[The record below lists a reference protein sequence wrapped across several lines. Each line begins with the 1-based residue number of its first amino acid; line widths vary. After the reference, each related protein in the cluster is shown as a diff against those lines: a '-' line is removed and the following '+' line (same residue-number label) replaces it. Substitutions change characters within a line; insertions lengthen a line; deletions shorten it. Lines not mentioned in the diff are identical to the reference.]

1 MGRHRRHIALCR
13 HYVNEF
19 GTDAN
24 APGEPGRNQG
34 ETIHMSL
41 ITSAEHAYA
50 VAIGDIKK
58 GGTVL
63 TGTVLPILQRLHA
76 DAPSI
81 EAVSAAVSP
90 NLVNIERAGD
100 AALGKIIQLITDGDT
115 AAVNGL
121 TAALGVQIV
130 NDVKAIA
137 PAVKAQAQATGLLA
151 AVTPA
156 A

>member
-1 MGRHRRHIALCR
+1 MQTRPAK
-13 HYVNEF
+13 
-19 GTDAN
+19 
-24 APGEPGRNQG
+24 PGRNQG
-34 ETIHMSL
+34 ETIYMSF
-41 ITSAEHAYA
+41 ITSTEHAFA

-58 GGTVL
+58 SGTFL
-63 TGTVLPILQRLHA
+63 IGTVLPILTKLQA
-76 DAPSI
+76 DAPAI

-90 NLVNIERAGD
+90 NLVNIERVGD

-130 NDVKAIA
+130 NDAKAIA
-137 PAVKAQAQATGLLA
+137 PAVKAQAQASGLIA
-151 AVTPA
+151 AVTPPA

>member
-1 MGRHRRHIALCR
+1 
-13 HYVNEF
+13 
-19 GTDAN
+19 
-24 APGEPGRNQG
+24 
-34 ETIHMSL
+34 MSF
-41 ITSAEHAYA
+41 ITSSEHAYA
-50 VAIGDIKK
+50 VAISDIKK
-58 GGTVL
+58 SGKVL

-90 NLVNIERAGD
+90 SLVNIERAGD

-130 NDVKAIA
+130 NDVKSIA
-137 PAVKAQAQATGLLA
+137 PAVKAQAQSTGLLA
-151 AVTPA
+151 AVIPA
-156 A
+156 AA

>member
-1 MGRHRRHIALCR
+1 
-13 HYVNEF
+13 
-19 GTDAN
+19 
-24 APGEPGRNQG
+24 
-34 ETIHMSL
+34 MSF
-41 ITSAEHAYA
+41 ITSTEHAYA

-58 GGTVL
+58 SGKVL
-63 TGTVLPILQRLHA
+63 FGTVLPILTKLQA
-76 DAPSI
+76 EAPAI

-121 TAALGVQIV
+121 TAALGVEIV

-137 PAVKAQAQATGLLA
+137 PAVKAQAQTTGLLA

-156 A
+156 AA

>member
-1 MGRHRRHIALCR
+1 MQTRR
-13 HYVNEF
+13 
-19 GTDAN
+19 AN
-24 APGEPGRNQG
+24 RAETKEN
-34 ETIHMSL
+34 TIHMSL
-41 ITSAEHAYA
+41 ITSSEHAYA

-58 GGTVL
+58 SGKVL
-63 TGTVLPILQRLHA
+63 IGTVLPILTKLQA
-76 DAPSI
+76 DAPAI

-90 NLVNIERAGD
+90 NLVNLERAGD

-121 TAALGVQIV
+121 TVALGVQII

-137 PAVKAQAQATGLLA
+137 PAVKAQAQTTGLLA

-156 A
+156 AA

>member
-1 MGRHRRHIALCR
+1 
-13 HYVNEF
+13 
-19 GTDAN
+19 
-24 APGEPGRNQG
+24 
-34 ETIHMSL
+34 MSF
-41 ITSAEHAYA
+41 ISSTEHAYA

-58 GGTVL
+58 GGSVL

-76 DAPSI
+76 DAPAI

-100 AALGKIIQLITDGDT
+100 AALGKIIQLILDGDT

-121 TAALGVQIV
+121 TAALGVEIV

-137 PAVKAQAQATGLLA
+137 PAVKAQAQTTGLLA

-156 A
+156 AA

>member
-1 MGRHRRHIALCR
+1 MQTRPADRA
-13 HYVNEF
+13 E
-19 GTDAN
+19 TK
-24 APGEPGRNQG
+24 EK
-34 ETIHMSL
+34 TIHMSF
-41 ITSAEHAYA
+41 ITSIDHAYA
-50 VAIGDIKK
+50 VAISDIKK
-58 GGTVL
+58 GGRVL

-76 DAPSI
+76 DAPAI
-81 EAVSAAVSP
+81 EQVSSAVSP

-100 AALGKIIQLITDGDT
+100 AALGKIIQLILDGDT

-130 NDVKAIA
+130 NDAKAIA

-151 AVTPA
+151 AVIPPA